1 MATVKCP
8 IGRRGKATHEWND
21 GEKDRIYCYG
31 WIDKMTDEY
40 LEQCLA
46 CPDHVTKAQDDL
58 DEWRNR
64 RDGGK
69 ENAVN

>member
-21 GEKDRIYCYG
+21 GEKDRIYCHG

-40 LEQCLA
+40 LEQCLD

-58 DEWRNR
+58 DAWNR
-64 RDGGK
+64 RYGGK
-69 ENAVN
+69 ENADS